1 MKNTG
6 KTAICIIV
14 ENLAVPADRRV
25 WQEANALAEAGYAVS
40 IICPKGRGF
49 DRARETLNG
58 IEIYR
63 HSSFNS
69 AGVFSHSFEYA
80 WALAAEFLL
89 ALKVYART
97 KFRILQACNPPD
109 TIFLIALFF
118 KLFGI
123 RFIFDHHDLVPE
135 LCRIRFARIPLMY
148 RLVSLAE
155 RLTFRTAD
163 VTIATNDSF
172 REIAAVRGNVPRD
185 RSFVVRT
192 CPDLAKLRFTPQAAL
207 KEGRTQLVVYVG
219 LMEPQDGLDL
229 LLDSID
235 HLVNE
240 KARRDTLFAL
250 IGWGTELPRLQVRA
264 AERGLE
270 PWVRFTG
277 PLYGDDLW
285 AYLATAD
292 VAVAPD
298 PFNELNDKL
307 SMIKV
312 FEYLAF
318 GLPVVLYDL
327 VEGRRSAGDAALY
340 ARNND
345 PVDFARQ
352 MEQLLES
359 ETLRR
364 QLGAR
369 GKSRTLAGLNW
380 DAEKVKLLAAYEA
393 ALRPKPEHEA
403 AVAHTA
409 TPEPGGRTYPFDRV
423 VNRAYYA
430 LKPWIP
436 LSLRLALRRRS
447 AISRRQVNTG
457 VWPVDEKAGATPP
470 GWPGWPGGKRFAF
483 VLTHDVEGSKG
494 FGRVERLMN
503 LELKHGFRSCFNFVP
518 EGEYGVPEAT
528 RRMLERGGFEV
539 GIHGLEHDGK
549 LYNSKT
555 KFARKALRINEYLRQ
570 WGACGFRSPLMQ
582 HRLGWLHQ
590 LDVEYDCSTF
600 DTDPFEPE
608 PDGVGTVFPF
618 WVPGPNGSG
627 YVELPYSLVQDFT
640 LFVLFREPD
649 IDVWKK
655 KLDWV
660 VAHGGMALL
669 TTHPDYMSFE
679 GKPARDEYPVSLY
692 EEFLRYVREKYD
704 GVFWQATP
712 REVARFYCAAV
723 PAAAR
728 NTRKKVCMLAY
739 SNYEADGR
747 VRRYAET
754 LARRGDRVD
763 IIALSDRTGELGDTI
778 VSGVSVHRIQRRE
791 LNERNKWTYARRL
804 LHFLFA
810 STVYLTRRQHRI
822 RYDLIHVHNV
832 PDFLVFAGWYAKRT
846 GAKLILDIHDVV
858 PELFGS
864 KFGGAK
870 DLLYVRLLKAI
881 EKVSAAFADHVIVS
895 NHLWYAKLI
904 VRSVSKNKCSVFV
917 NNVDQAVFF
926 PHPRTRS
933 DQRVVIVFPGSFQ
946 WHQGLDIAIEALAQV
961 RKQVPNAEL
970 HLYGNGRLEG
980 DLRGLAER
988 LGLNGSVRFFASV
1001 PLDQMPEVMANADLG
1016 VVPKR
1021 ADGFGD
1027 EAYSTKIMEFMS
1039 QGVPVIASRTKVD
1052 TYYFDDSVVRF
1063 FPSGDVQGLADAMTE
1078 LIRSKDLRD
1087 SLSAHGK
1094 QYVARNS
1101 WDVRKQDYLDLVDS
1115 LTVR

>member
-1 MKNTG
+1 MKDTG

-40 IICPKGRGF
+40 IICPKGRGYV
-49 DRARETLNG
+49 RSRETLNG

-69 AGVFSHSFEYA
+69 VGLIGHTFEYG
-80 WALAAEFLL
+80 WAFAAEFLL
-89 ALKVYART
+89 ALRVYART

-118 KLFGI
+118 KLFGV

-135 LCRIRFARIPLMY
+135 LCRVRFARIPLLY
-148 RLVSLAE
+148 RLACLAE
-155 RLTFRTAD
+155 WLTFRTAD
-163 VTIATNDSF
+163 VTIATNEPF
-172 REIAAVRGNVPRD
+172 REIAAVRGGVPRD

-192 CPDLAKLRFTPQAAL
+192 CPDLAKLRFTPRASL
-207 KEGRTQLVVYVG
+207 KEGRAHLVVYVG
-219 LMEPQDGLDL
+219 IMEPQDGVDL

-240 KARRDTLFAL
+240 KGRRDTLFAL
-250 IGWGTELPRLQVRA
+250 IGWGTEVPRLRARA

-307 SMIKV
+307 SMIKI

-327 VEGRRSAGDAALY
+327 AEGRRSAGDAALY

-345 PVDFARQ
+345 AVDFARR

-359 ETLRR
+359 AALRR
-364 QLGAR
+364 EMGAR
-369 GKSRTLAGLNW
+369 GRSRTLAGLNW

-393 ALRPKPEHEA
+393 ALHPKPEPET
-403 AVAHTA
+403 AVTSTA
-409 TPEPGGRTYPFDRV
+409 KPEPGGPQPFDHI

-430 LKPWIP
+430 VKPWLP
-436 LSLRLALRRRS
+436 LALRLAMRRRRS
-447 AISRRQVNTG
+447 ISKRQANAG
-457 VWPVDEKAGATPP
+457 VWPIDEKAGATPP
-470 GWPGWPGGKRFAF
+470 GWPGWPDGKRFAL
-483 VLTHDVEGSKG
+483 VLTHDVEGCKG
-494 FGRVERLMN
+494 LGRVERLMN
-503 LELKHGFRSCFNFVP
+503 LELKHGFRSAFNLVP
-518 EGEYGVPEAT
+518 EGEYQVPEGT
-528 RRMLERGGFEV
+528 RRVLERNGFEV

-549 LYNSKT
+549 LYNSKA
-555 KFARKALRINEYLRQ
+555 KFAGKAARINEYLRQ

-582 HRLGWLHQ
+582 HRLGWLHR
-590 LDVEYDCSTF
+590 LHVEYDCSTF

-608 PDGVGTVFPF
+608 SDGVGTVFPF
-618 WVPGPNGSG
+618 WVPGPNGTG

-640 LFVLFREPD
+640 LFVLFREPN

-660 VAHGGMALL
+660 AAHGGMALL

-679 GKPARDEYPVSLY
+679 GKPARDEYPVARY

-704 GVFWQATP
+704 GLFWEATP
-712 REVARFYCAAV
+712 REVARYYRATV
-723 PAAAR
+723 PVASR
-728 NTRKKVCMLAY
+728 NTRKKVCMLVY

-754 LARRGDRVD
+754 LARRGDHVD
-763 IIALSDRTGELGDTI
+763 VVALSDGTGQMGKTSI
-778 VSGVSVHRIQRRE
+778 SGVNVYRIQRRE
-791 LNERNKWTYARRL
+791 LNERNKWTYASRL
-804 LHFLFA
+804 LRFLFA
-810 STVYLTRRQHRI
+810 STVCLTRRQHRI
-822 RYDLIHVHNV
+822 RYDLVHVHNV
-832 PDFLVFAGWYAKRT
+832 PDFLVFAAWYAKRT
-846 GAKLILDIHDVV
+846 GAKLILDIHDIV

-864 KFGGAK
+864 KFGSRK
-870 DLLYVRLLKAI
+870 DRLYVKLLKAI
-881 EKVSAAFADHVIVS
+881 EKASAAFVDHVIVS
-895 NHLWYAKLI
+895 NHLWSSKLI
-904 VRSVSKNKCSVFV
+904 ARSVPKNKCSVFV
-917 NNVDQAVFF
+917 NNVDQAVFS

-933 DQRVVIVFPGSFQ
+933 DERTVIVFPGSFQ

-961 RKQVPNAEL
+961 RKQIPNVEL

-980 DLRGLAER
+980 DLRGLADR
-988 LGLNGSVRFFASV
+988 LGLNGSVRFFGSV

-1039 QGVPVIASRTKVD
+1039 QGVPVIASRTTID
-1052 TYYFDDSVVRF
+1052 TYYFDETVVRF
-1063 FPSGDVQGLADAMTE
+1063 FASGDVQGLADAMME
-1078 LIRSKDLRD
+1078 LIRRKDLRD
-1087 SLSAHGK
+1087 SLSAHGME
-1094 QYVARNS
+1094 YVARNS
-1101 WDVRKQDYLDLVDS
+1101 WDARKQDYLDLVDS
-1115 LTVR
+1115 LLAR